1 MILLADINSFNYSFY
16 QSQKINIKG
25 HWSQFKVRKH
35 NTCDSVTFS
44 STIICIKMV
53 FKIHLLLLCIMCADT
68 AEQVLWSLIKE
79 MNDVYA
85 NLHVVHQREKT
96 ECIECGTRAKMING
110 ESFSCHN
117 GDQRC
122 LVHDACLLK
131 YNLPNETLIT
141 AVGWRHFCN
150 SKGTFTYSLF
160 QGFSG
165 GDSLAFFFT
174 SAVFFGWDI
183 FLIYVFYWLI

>member
-1 MILLADINSFNYSFY
+1 MTSF
-16 QSQKINIKG
+16 
-25 HWSQFKVRKH
+25 
-35 NTCDSVTFS
+35 

-53 FKIHLLLLCIMCADT
+53 FKIHILLLCIMCADT

-79 MNDVYA
+79 MNDVYS
-85 NLHVVHQREKT
+85 NLNVVYQREKT

-117 GDQRC
+117 GNQRC
-122 LVHDACLLK
+122 LVHNACLLK
-131 YNLPNETLIT
+131 YNLTNETLIT

-150 SKGTFTYSLF
+150 SKTFTYLLV

-165 GDSLAFFFT
+165 GVSLAFFYLCCF
-174 SAVFFGWDI
+174 VFFGCDI
-183 FLIYVFYWLI
+183 FP